1 MRGQIPN
8 GEVTRRI
15 LPVAPSQLTNIG
27 NHQQVKLLYLVELL
41 EEAPGWEARKNFLPM
56 QPDDIEDAFADVTPL
71 QRDVC
76 FAPAT
81 PIEQGLARFVV
92 WYRVY
97 YGV

>member
-15 LPVAPSQLTNIG
+15 LPVAPSQITNIG

-56 QPDDIEDAFADVTPL
+56 QPGDIEDAFTDVTPP
-71 QRDVC
+71 QRAVC

-81 PIEQGLARFVV
+81 PIEQGLARLVNC
-92 WYRVY
+92 YREY
-97 YGV
+97 YGA